1 MDQERMDR
9 TQFFQKAGA
18 LREPELQKVLWD
30 LYWRGKGELKR
41 RIEDLLEPAKATP
54 ASKRLPELDGASILH
69 EVLRFSGLIVS
80 GAYMG
85 GTREVSR
92 QERSKWRVTF
102 RRHVE
107 NAAHLLKQG
116 DLEHGPPALESLID
130 VLCQMHD
137 YDYVHSEDP
146 VQAAGIVVSD
156 RVELLWRTVLEVQG
170 FQVFTRTAARQLLQ
184 WERAYGWTR
193 YGAAVAEKER
203 SLATV
208 LAGMLHG
215 ADSWTHFADAYLAA
229 LDELLKARQLAASR
243 PKSGSPWEREWP
255 RQCEGRAK
263 NLAAWH
269 DELLTW
275 LRDGESED
283 RLERIAQHPALAGP
297 ETEFFQAK
305 LCWGQGQAGR
315 THELMA
321 KCLKRYPGAPAFIA
335 FAKEIG
341 MSGAS

>member
-1 MDQERMDR
+1 MDKERMDR
-9 TQFFQKAGA
+9 TQFFQKVGA

-41 RIEDLLEPAKATP
+41 RIEALLDPARPEPAAKSSP
-54 ASKRLPELDGASILH
+54 DLDGEGILGAIQ
-69 EVLRFSGLIVS
+69 RFTGLVVA

-102 RRHVE
+102 RNHVE
-107 NAAHLLKQG
+107 DAALLLKQG
-116 DLEHGPPALESLID
+116 DLEHGAPALESLID

-137 YDYVHSEDP
+137 YEYVHSQDP

-156 RVELLWRTVLEVQG
+156 RVDLLWRTILEAQG
-170 FQVFTRTAARQLLQ
+170 FQAFTRTAARQLLQ

-193 YGAAVAEKER
+193 FGASVAEKER

-215 ADSWTHFADAYLAA
+215 ADSWTHCADAYLAA
-229 LDELLKARQLAASR
+229 LDRLLEARQRAASGAK
-243 PKSGSPWEREWP
+243 KSSSSVWDWTW
-255 RQCEGRAK
+255 QCERRSK
-263 NLAAWH
+263 DLAAWH

-275 LRDGESED
+275 L
-283 RLERIAQHPALAGP
+283 
-297 ETEFFQAK
+297 K
-305 LCWGQGQAGR
+305 
-315 THELMA
+315 
-321 KCLKRYPGAPAFIA
+321 
-335 FAKEIG
+335 
-341 MSGAS
+341 

>member
-9 TQFFQKAGA
+9 TQFFQKVGA
-18 LREPELQKVLWD
+18 LREPELQRVLWD

-41 RIEDLLEPAKATP
+41 RIEELLEPAKATP

-92 QERSKWRVTF
+92 QERSRWRVTF

-116 DLEHGPPALESLID
+116 DLEHGFPALESLID

-137 YDYVHSEDP
+137 YEYVHSEDP

-170 FQVFTRTAARQLLQ
+170 FQAFTRTAARQLLQ

-193 YGAAVAEKER
+193 YGATVAEKER

-215 ADSWTHFADAYLAA
+215 ADSWTHIADAYLAA
-229 LDELLKARQLAASR
+229 LDEILRPGNLLQAGPKAVPHGNGSGQGSAKDAPRIWRPGTMNSSPGLGMGRARTGSNESPNTRPWRDLKRSSSRRNDAGRKARLPGPMNSWPAA
-243 PKSGSPWEREWP
+243 
-255 RQCEGRAK
+255 
-263 NLAAWH
+263 
-269 DELLTW
+269 
-275 LRDGESED
+275 
-283 RLERIAQHPALAGP
+283 
-297 ETEFFQAK
+297 
-305 LCWGQGQAGR
+305 
-315 THELMA
+315 
-321 KCLKRYPGAPAFIA
+321 
-335 FAKEIG
+335 
-341 MSGAS
+341 